1 MDHIFGLIE
10 TGHCIL
16 SPVSDPEREY
26 PPFQPLEI
34 ILTLRVNIIITQ
46 ANYLVKFAGLRVREI
61 AEQKKMSMGKLER
74 LADLSHPTIRDIFR
88 NPYKEVTST
97 TLVKLATAL
106 DVPVAELFEE
116 VPDDRID

>member
-1 MDHIFGLIE
+1 
-10 TGHCIL
+10 
-16 SPVSDPEREY
+16 VK
-26 PPFQPLEI
+26 
-34 ILTLRVNIIITQ
+34 LR
-46 ANYLVKFAGLRVREI
+46 LRVREI